1 MSILIADNVDVDRIT
16 TLKNV
21 AVGNTMG
28 DLIIDG
34 GADRL
39 REVHKVDGTGI
50 SIISDNI
57 IMYNF
62 VDIVE
67 AHAFLRSLHCVL

>member
-39 REVHKVDGTGI
+39 REVHEVDGTGI

-57 IMYNF
+57 IMYNL